1 MHVKKG
7 DTVLVISGND
17 KGRTGLVKEALPS
30 KERVIV
36 EGVNLRWRHKRP
48 SQQNPK
54 GERTQVEMAIHASNV
69 RRVEGAG
76 GKKAAKKAAKV
87 VAKGVE
93 GREGSTPAARQRGTK
108 AAPVAAAKPARKTKS
123 TSESAPRAAR
133 PQSTDRED

>member
-54 GERTQVEMAIHASNV
+54 GERAQIEMSIHASNV

-87 VAKGVE
+87 VAKVVE
-93 GREGSTPAARQRGTK
+93 GREGKPAARKGGSK
-108 AAPVAAAKPARKTKS
+108 AASTAAAKPARKTKS
-123 TSESAPRAAR
+123 TSESAPPAAR

>member
-17 KGRTGLVKEALPS
+17 KGRTGLVKEALPA

-54 GERTQVEMAIHASNV
+54 GERTQIEMSIHASNV

-76 GKKAAKKAAKV
+76 GKKAAKKAAKA

-93 GREGSTPAARQRGTK
+93 GREGSTPAARKGRTK
-108 AAPVAAAKPARKTKS
+108 AAPAAAAKPARKTKS
-123 TSESAPRAAR
+123 ASESAAR
-133 PQSTDRED
+133 EE